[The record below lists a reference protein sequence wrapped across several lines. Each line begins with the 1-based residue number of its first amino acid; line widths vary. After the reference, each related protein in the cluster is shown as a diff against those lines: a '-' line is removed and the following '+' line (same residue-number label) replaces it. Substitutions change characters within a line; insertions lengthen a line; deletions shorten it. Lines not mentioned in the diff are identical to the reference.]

1 MRIQLILL
9 VALFAF
15 SAIASEDKAIK
26 DLFKKYDQV
35 MDHKQTELIDE
46 VFTKNFIK
54 SSGGKEELIQKIKEL
69 PKVDQKS
76 IPKLEVSWKKGT
88 KDEVYFATLKE
99 TSNLKSKHSES
110 SSEFIILKEDGKLK
124 INGTLGD
131 GN

>member
-35 MDHKQTELIDE
+35 MDHKQTALIDE

-76 IPKLEVSWKKGT
+76 IPKMDVSWKKGA

>member
-9 VALFAF
+9 VTLFTVSAL
-15 SAIASEDKAIK
+15 ASDDQAIK

-54 SSGGKEELIQKIKEL
+54 NSGGKEELIQKIKEL
-69 PKVDQKS
+69 PKVEEKS
-76 IPKLEVSWKKGT
+76 IPKLNVSWKKGA
-88 KDEVYFATLKE
+88 KDEIYFATLKE
-99 TSNLKSKHSES
+99 SSSLKSKHTE
-110 SSEFIILKEDGKLK
+110 SSEFIILKEEGKFK

>member
-9 VALFAF
+9 GALFAF
-15 SAIASEDKAIK
+15 SAMASEDKAIK
-26 DLFKKYDQV
+26 DLFKKYDQI
-35 MDHKQTELIDE
+35 MDHKQTQLIDE

-76 IPKLEVSWKKGT
+76 LPKVDVSWKKGA

-99 TSNLKSKHSES
+99 SSNLKSKNSE
-110 SSEFIILKEDGKLK
+110 SSEFILLKEDGKLK

>member
-26 DLFKKYDQV
+26 ELFKKYDQV
-35 MDHKQTELIDE
+35 MDHKQTELIDD

-76 IPKLEVSWKKGT
+76 LTKQDVSWKKGT
-88 KDEVYFATLKE
+88 KDEVYFATLKAP
-99 TSNLKSKHSES
+99 SNLKSKHSE

>member
-1 MRIQLILL
+1 MRIQLILIS
-9 VALFAF
+9 ALFAF
-15 SAIASEDKAIK
+15 TAMASEDKDIK
-26 DLFKKYDQV
+26 DLFKKYDLV
-35 MDHKQTELIDE
+35 MDQKQTELVDE

-69 PKVDQKS
+69 PKTDQKS
-76 IPKLEVSWKKGT
+76 LPKMNVSWKKGV

-99 TSNLKSKHSES
+99 ASSNKSKHADG
-110 SSEFIILKEDGKLK
+110 SEFIILKEDGKFK